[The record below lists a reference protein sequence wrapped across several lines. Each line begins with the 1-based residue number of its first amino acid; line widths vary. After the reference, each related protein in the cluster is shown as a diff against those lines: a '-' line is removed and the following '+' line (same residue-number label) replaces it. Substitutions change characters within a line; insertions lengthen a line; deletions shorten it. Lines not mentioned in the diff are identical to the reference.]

1 MGSVPEHENKKQQT
15 ALRHQYYN
23 DWIRFVFIEN
33 DRAPAVIPLGFSL
46 SEFAN
51 GLLSGNVERKG
62 NNVAAFA
69 EAFNKFV
76 PKLMT
81 KWRIKSGEE
90 EKPKA
95 PESEWD
101 KICRNTRLEKWPD
114 EILKDQYD
122 KYIKLYKESEND
134 LIPMRSLAKG
144 YFGRI
149 EKELKKRELI

>member
-23 DWIRFVFIEN
+23 DWLRFVFIDN
-33 DRAPAVIPLGFSL
+33 DRAPAVIPLGYSL

-51 GLLSGNVERKG
+51 GLVSGNIERKG

-69 EAFNKFV
+69 SAFNSFV

-81 KWRIKSGEE
+81 KWRIKNGEE
-90 EKPKA
+90 KKPEL

-101 KICRNTRLEKWPD
+101 KVCRNTRLEKWPD

-122 KYIKLYKESEND
+122 KYLDLYGTYQVELKG
-134 LIPMRSLAKG
+134 LRSLTEG
-144 YFGRI
+144 YYGRI
-149 EKELKKRELI
+149 EKELKKRDLI